1 MSQNNHSGN
10 LPPKEKIVD
19 NSAKKNRIKKK
30 AIVNH
35 LTCATLDGLSAK
47 IIEVEATFTKGLPG
61 FSVVGLASSDI
72 QEAKERVKSALLT
85 NDFIFPPLK
94 ITVNLSPSD
103 LKKTGTHF
111 DLSIALL
118 IALNK
123 KSIEEERLFVFG
135 ELGLD
140 GRVKS
145 SSTLFPI
152 VLSLK
157 EQGFLK
163 RAIVPKEAM
172 KHLSH
177 IAGVDFI
184 AVETL
189 SEAIELLQNKNF
201 KASTTQFTYNAEKV
215 VVGEDVYYDTVEIE
229 SDFLDV
235 KGQSV
240 AKKAALIAAAGM
252 HNYMMEGN
260 PGCGKSMIAKRLKD
274 ILPPLREEDIL
285 SIAKHQFLD
294 GTIPS
299 FKAKR
304 PMRSPHHTATSA
316 SIFGGGSHKARIGE
330 VALAHNGMLFF
341 DELPHFTKN
350 ILEALREP
358 LQDRRVNISRV
369 NSKVEYDADIMFVGA
384 MNPCPCGNALSKKK
398 SCRCSEQE
406 IKRYKNRLSDPFL
419 DRIDLFVVMQEVSST
434 DKADISSK
442 EMKKQVNRAFIAQKK
457 RGQVNL
463 NGKLR
468 EDEVEKFCMLSDDA
482 NKILF
487 SAIERFSLSHRSIGS
502 IKKVART
509 IADLDLSSNIEK
521 RHLLEALSYRR
532 R

>member
-10 LPPKEKIVD
+10 LPPKEESNKQR
-19 NSAKKNRIKKK
+19 AKKKEQS
-30 AIVNH
+30 IVNH

-61 FSVVGLASSDI
+61 FAVVGLASSDI

-85 NDFIFPPLK
+85 NGFIFPPLK

-103 LKKTGTHF
+103 LKKRGTHF

-118 IALNK
+118 NALNK
-123 KSIEEERLFVFG
+123 ESIEEEGLFVFG
-135 ELGLD
+135 ELGLN

-152 VLSLK
+152 ILSLK
-157 EQGFLK
+157 EQGVLK

-172 KHLSH
+172 QHLSH

-189 SEAIELLQNKNF
+189 NEAISLFKSKNF
-201 KASTTQFTYNAEKV
+201 NASITQFSYQAEQLIID
-215 VVGEDVYYDTVEIE
+215 ETIYYDVQDIE
-229 SDFLDV
+229 ADFSDV
-235 KGQSV
+235 KGQGV
-240 AKKAALIAAAGM
+240 AKRAALIAAAGM

-274 ILPPLREEDIL
+274 ILPPLLEEEML

-294 GTIPS
+294 GTVPD

-316 SIFGGGSHKARIGE
+316 SIFGGGSHMARIGE
-330 VALAHNGMLFF
+330 VALAHKGMLFF
-341 DELPHFTKN
+341 DELPHFSKN

-369 NSKVEYDADIMFVGA
+369 NSKVEYEADIMFVAA
-384 MNPCPCGNALSKKK
+384 MNPCPCGNALSKKRA
-398 SCRCSEQE
+398 CRCSEQE
-406 IKRYKNRLSDPFL
+406 VKRYKNRLSDPFL
-419 DRIDLFVVMQEVSST
+419 DRIDLFVVMQEVSAD
-434 DKADISSK
+434 DKKDVSSK
-442 EMKKQVNRAFIAQKK
+442 ALKRMVNQAFKMQKE
-457 RGQVNL
+457 RGQERL
-463 NGKLR
+463 NGKLK
-468 EDEVEKFCMLSDDA
+468 EDEVENFCNVSSEA
-482 NKILF
+482 EKILF
-487 SAIERFSLSHRSIGS
+487 SAIERFGLSHRSIGS

-509 IADLDLSSNIEK
+509 IADLDISLSIEK
-521 RHLLEALSYRR
+521 KHILEALSYRR

>member
-10 LPPKEKIVD
+10 LPPKKNKNSEKD
-19 NSAKKNRIKKK
+19 KTKKERS
-30 AIVNH
+30 IVNR

-47 IIEVEATFTKGLPG
+47 TIEVEATFTKGLPG

-72 QEAKERVKSALLT
+72 QESKERVKSALLT

-94 ITVNLSPSD
+94 ITINLSPSD
-103 LKKTGTHF
+103 LKKNGTHF

-118 IALNK
+118 NALNK
-123 KSIEEERLFVFG
+123 ENIKEKELYVFG

-152 VLSLK
+152 ILSLK
-157 EQGFLK
+157 EQGLLK
-163 RAIVPKEAM
+163 RAIVPEEAM
-172 KHLSH
+172 QHLSH
-177 IAGVDFI
+177 IAGVEFI
-184 AVETL
+184 AVKTL
-189 SEAIELLQNKNF
+189 NQAIELFRSGNF
-201 KASTTQFTYNAEKV
+201 EASTVQFAYTANKLEIAQQT
-215 VVGEDVYYDTVEIE
+215 YYDIVDIE
-229 SDFLDV
+229 ADFLDV
-235 KGQSV
+235 KGQGV
-240 AKKAALIAAAGM
+240 AKRAALIAAAGM

-274 ILPPLREEDIL
+274 ILPPLLESEML

-294 GTIPS
+294 GTVPD
-299 FKAKR
+299 FKPKR

-341 DELPHFTKN
+341 DELPHFSKN

-369 NSKVEYDADIMFVGA
+369 NSKVEYDADIMFVAA
-384 MNPCPCGNALSKKK
+384 MNPCPCGNALSKKRA
-398 SCRCSEQE
+398 CRCSEQE
-406 IKRYKNRLSDPFL
+406 VKRYKNRLSDPFL
-419 DRIDLFVVMQEVSST
+419 DRIDLFVVMQEISID
-434 DKADISSK
+434 DKKDISSQELK
-442 EMKKQVNRAFIAQKK
+442 RMVNLAFKAQKV
-457 RGQVNL
+457 RGQKNL
-463 NGKLR
+463 NGKLK
-468 EDEVEKFCMLSDDA
+468 EDEVEAYCHISKEA
-482 NKILF
+482 EKILF
-487 SAIERFSLSHRSIGS
+487 SAIERFGLSHRSIGS

-509 IADLDLSSNIEK
+509 IADLENSISIEK
-521 RHLLEALSYRR
+521 KHLLEALSYRR

>member
-1 MSQNNHSGN
+1 MSENNYSGK
-10 LPPKEKIVD
+10 LPPKQPREK
-19 NSAKKNRIKKK
+19 KQ

-61 FSVVGLASSDI
+61 FAVVGLASSDI

-94 ITVNLSPSD
+94 ITINLSPSD
-103 LKKTGTHF
+103 LKKRGTHF
-111 DLSIALL
+111 DLSMALL
-118 IALNK
+118 IALQRET
-123 KSIEEERLFVFG
+123 IEEEQLFIFG

-140 GRVKS
+140 GRIKS

-152 VLSLK
+152 ILSLK
-157 EQGFLK
+157 EQGLLK

-172 KHLSH
+172 QHLNH

-189 SEAIELLQNKNF
+189 KEAIEILKSKNF
-201 KASTTQFTYNAEKV
+201 QASSEQFSYSADSLEIGKYT
-215 VVGEDVYYDTVEIE
+215 YYDTVDIE
-229 SDFLDV
+229 SDFLDI
-235 KGQSV
+235 KGQGV
-240 AKKAALIAAAGM
+240 AKRAALIAAAGM
-252 HNYMMEGN
+252 HNFMMEGN

-274 ILPPLREEDIL
+274 VLPPLLEEEML

-294 GTIPS
+294 GTVPD

-316 SIFGGGSHKARIGE
+316 SIFGGGSHTARIGE

-341 DELPHFTKN
+341 DELPHFSKM

-369 NSKVEYDADIMFVGA
+369 NSKVEYDADIMFVAA

-406 IKRYKNRLSDPFL
+406 VKRYKNRLSDPFL
-419 DRIDLFVVMQEVSST
+419 DRIDLFVVMQEVSAT
-434 DKADISSK
+434 DKKDISSK
-442 EMKKQVNRAFIAQKK
+442 EIKRAVNQAFVKQKS
-457 RGQVNL
+457 RGQVHL
-463 NGKLR
+463 NGKLT
-468 EDEVEKFCMLSDDA
+468 ENEVEQFCLLSA
-482 NKILF
+482 EAEKILF
-487 SAIERFSLSHRSIGS
+487 TAIERFSLSHRSIGS

-509 IADLDLSSNIEK
+509 IADLESIKLIEK
-521 RHLLEALSYRR
+521 KQLLEALSYRR